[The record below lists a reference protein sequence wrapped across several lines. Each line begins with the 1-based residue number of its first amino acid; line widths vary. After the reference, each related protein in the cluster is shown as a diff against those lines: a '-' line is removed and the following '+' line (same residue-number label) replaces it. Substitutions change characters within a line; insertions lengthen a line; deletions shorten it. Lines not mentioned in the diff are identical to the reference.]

1 MDFARMLFIRFVAP
15 VAAATLL
22 IGGVFDWSAR
32 LVLLVTLIC
41 SALLAILAI
50 TASAVQTG
58 WHDAKEKRHSHQG
71 WIAPRS
77 GGYIPGGDFASHS
90 NPSATNNPTPPA
102 GNAGVTTSRS

>member
-1 MDFARMLFIRFVAP
+1 MDFVRVLLIRFVAP
-15 VAAATLL
+15 VAAVALL

-32 LVLLVTLIC
+32 FVLLIALAC
-41 SALLAILAI
+41 SASLAILAI
-50 TASAVQTG
+50 ATSAVQTG

-77 GGYIPGGDFASHS
+77 GGYIPGGDFAPRS
-90 NPSATNNPTPPA
+90 NPSANNPTPPA